1 VRAEMPCHITDGP
14 SDPEDADDRWRAFD
28 PDFAEYQQPDD
39 YYDSQTE
46 EAMTDTTDRSTRPDD
61 LTRIFDRINSLGHE
75 LTELQAVLINQEP
88 PAPQH
93 DKLFKALAKAQTEI
107 VNAEMDATNPHYGS
121 QYASLDSVL
130 KAIRGPLSKNGIA
143 FFQLPG
149 NKRTEKG
156 DYLTL
161 TSVLAHESGQSI
173 ENYFEMYPPKH
184 DPQGVGS
191 AMTYMRRYAAMALCG
206 ISGAYDDDAEGAKP
220 EQETITP
227 QEADQI
233 LALADELFGADAD
246 ALLDRMCDK
255 IFGVESVP
263 KIPAGEAGVALQR
276 IENTRKRK
284 DREKEEAP
292 AKEPAKPKKAAKP
305 ADDDVPVA

>member
-1 VRAEMPCHITDGP
+1 
-14 SDPEDADDRWRAFD
+14 
-28 PDFAEYQQPDD
+28 
-39 YYDSQTE
+39 
-46 EAMTDTTDRSTRPDD
+46 MTDELSTEDRYGMHTLPKDMA
-61 LTRIFDRINSLGHE
+61 TIFDRLGGIE
-75 LTELQAVLINQEP
+75 MALTNQA
-88 PAPQH
+88 APVSQH

-149 NKRTEKG
+149 NKRTDKG

-161 TSVLAHESGQSI
+161 TTVLAHESGQSI

-191 AMTYMRRYAAMALCG
+191 TMTYMRRYAAMAICG
-206 ISGAYDDDAEGAKP
+206 ISGAFDDDAEAARP
-220 EQETITP
+220 EAETITA

-255 IFGVESVP
+255 IFGVESVS
-263 KIPAGEAGVALQR
+263 KIPKGEAGVALQR

-284 DREKEEAP
+284 DREKEEGQAP
-292 AKEPAKPKKAAKP
+292 KEPAKPKKAAAKP